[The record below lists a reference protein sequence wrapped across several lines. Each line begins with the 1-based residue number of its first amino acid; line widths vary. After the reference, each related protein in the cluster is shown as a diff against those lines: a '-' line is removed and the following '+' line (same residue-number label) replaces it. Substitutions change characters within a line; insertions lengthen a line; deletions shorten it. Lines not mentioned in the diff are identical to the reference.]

1 MYKALC
7 FLGYHAHN
15 NLQIIF
21 IDVKQEYKWK
31 GERNG

>member
-7 FLGYHAHN
+7 FLGYHAH